1 MFNYDCVV
9 PTQIHKSVQYNYI
22 LYGCGLAFCRP
33 HALRQSRVRVSTP
46 RLNGHGLEKLEMD
59 DCMQFEM
66 NLLNLG
72 KLTNNHSATNM
83 WSTK

>member
-9 PTQIHKSVQYNYI
+9 PTQIHKSINYI

-33 HALRQSRVRVSTP
+33 HAVRQSRVRVSTP

-59 DCMQFEM
+59 TRKCDECLYAIWDEFT
-66 NLLNLG
+66 
-72 KLTNNHSATNM
+72 KLEKAN
-83 WSTK
+83 K